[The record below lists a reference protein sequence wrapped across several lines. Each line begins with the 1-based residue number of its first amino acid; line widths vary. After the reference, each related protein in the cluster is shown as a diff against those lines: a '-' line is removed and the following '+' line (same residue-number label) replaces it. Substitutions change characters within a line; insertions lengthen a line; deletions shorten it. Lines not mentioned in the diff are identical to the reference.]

1 MITVGFTLNE
11 MKDKVVL
18 VTGSGRGFGRGMA
31 VAYARAGAKVAGCSR
46 TSSELE
52 SMAQT
57 IRSHGGE
64 VTIYPMDLSNEK
76 EIYEMRDDILDK
88 YGRLDCLV
96 NNAATSLWKTF
107 DQMTVKDWD
116 LTFDVNIR
124 SQFIL
129 SKAFFET
136 MKNQNSGSIIN
147 ITSRSAEVGFVAE
160 IGYCPTKYAI
170 EGLTQCLAMELKEY
184 NIAVNSL
191 NVASPPGKR
200 LKPTELTLSEA
211 AEMPDE
217 IREKYAD
224 DESMVEA
231 FQEAWVFLAL
241 QDGSGVTGQRL
252 GTREIAEYLRRN
264 GKAAAVAKWT
274 KKLTQAVYVT
284 YDLPKSVRY
293 QTPEGGIK
301 ELIFY
306 E

>member
-1 MITVGFTLNE
+1 MCLTLNE

-31 VAYARAGAKVAGCSR
+31 VAYARAGAIVAGCSR
-46 TSSELE
+46 TRSELE

-57 IRSHGGE
+57 ISSHGGE
-64 VTIYPMDLSNEK
+64 VSIYPMDLSNEK

-129 SKAFFET
+129 SKAFFDT
-136 MKNQNSGSIIN
+136 MKNQGGGSILN
-147 ITSRSAEVGFVAE
+147 VTSRSAEVGFVAE

-170 EGLTQCLAMELKEY
+170 EGLTQCLAMELKQY

-200 LKPTELTLSEA
+200 LKPTELTLAEA
-211 AEMPDE
+211 SEMPDE
-217 IREKYAD
+217 IRNRYAD
-224 DESMVEA
+224 DESLVEA

-241 QDGSGVTGQRL
+241 QDGSGITGQRL
-252 GTREIAEYLRRN
+252 GTREVAEYLGRN
-264 GKAAAVAKWT
+264 GRKAAVANWT

-301 ELIFY
+301 ELEFY
-306 E
+306 

>member
-1 MITVGFTLNE
+1 MGLTLSE

-46 TSSELE
+46 TRSELE
-52 SMAQT
+52 SMADT

-124 SQFIL
+124 SHFIL

-147 ITSRSAEVGFVAE
+147 VTSRSAEIGFVAE

-170 EGLTQCLAMELKEY
+170 EGLTQCLAMELKQY

-200 LKPTELTLSEA
+200 LKPTELTLAEA
-211 AEMPDE
+211 AEMPEE
-217 IREKYAD
+217 IRERYAD

-231 FQEAWVFLAL
+231 FQDAWVFLAL

-264 GKAAAVAKWT
+264 GKAAAIAKWT

-301 ELIFY
+301 ELEFY
-306 E
+306 

>member
-1 MITVGFTLNE
+1 

-170 EGLTQCLAMELKEY
+170 EGLTQCLAMELKQY

-306 E
+306 

>member
-1 MITVGFTLNE
+1 MGFTLNE

-46 TSSELE
+46 TRSELE

-136 MKNQNSGSIIN
+136 MKNQNSASIIN
-147 ITSRSAEVGFVAE
+147 VTSRSAEVGFVAE
-160 IGYCPTKYAI
+160 IGYCPTKFAI
-170 EGLTQCLAMELKEY
+170 EGLTQCLAMELKQY

-200 LKPTELTLSEA
+200 LKPTELTLAEA

-217 IREKYAD
+217 IREQYAD

-241 QDGSGVTGQRL
+241 QDGSSVTGQRL

-264 GKAAAVAKWT
+264 GREAAIAKWT
-274 KKLTQAVYVT
+274 NKLTQAVYVT

-301 ELIFY
+301 ELKFY
-306 E
+306 

>member
-1 MITVGFTLNE
+1 MGFTLNE

-31 VAYARAGAKVAGCSR
+31 VAFARAGAKVAGCSR
-46 TSSELE
+46 TRSELE
-52 SMAQT
+52 SMAET

-64 VTIYPMDLSNEK
+64 VSIYPMDLSNEK
-76 EIYEMRDDILDK
+76 EIYEMRDDILDR

-170 EGLTQCLAMELKEY
+170 EGLTQCLAMELKQY

-200 LKPTELTLSEA
+200 LKPTELTLAEA
-211 AEMPDE
+211 AEMPNE

-306 E
+306 

>member
-1 MITVGFTLNE
+1 MGFTLNE

-31 VAYARAGAKVAGCSR
+31 VAFARAGAKVAGCSR
-46 TSSELE
+46 TRSELE
-52 SMAQT
+52 SMAET

-64 VTIYPMDLSNEK
+64 VSIYPMDLSNEK
-76 EIYEMRDDILDK
+76 EIYEMRDDILDR

-170 EGLTQCLAMELKEY
+170 EGLTQCLAMELKQY

-200 LKPTELTLSEA
+200 LKPTELTLAEA
-211 AEMPDE
+211 AKMPDE

-306 E
+306 

>member
-1 MITVGFTLNE
+1 MGFKLNE

-46 TSSELE
+46 TRSELE

-170 EGLTQCLAMELKEY
+170 EGLTQCLAMELKQY

-200 LKPTELTLSEA
+200 LKPTELTLAEA
-211 AEMPDE
+211 SEMPDE

-306 E
+306 

>member
-1 MITVGFTLNE
+1 MGFTLNE

-31 VAYARAGAKVAGCSR
+31 VAFARAGAKVAGCSR
-46 TSSELE
+46 TRSELE
-52 SMAQT
+52 SMAET

-64 VTIYPMDLSNEK
+64 VSIYPMDLSNEK
-76 EIYEMRDDILDK
+76 EIYEMRDDILDR

-170 EGLTQCLAMELKEY
+170 EGLTQCLAMELKQY

-200 LKPTELTLSEA
+200 LKPTELTLAEA

-306 E
+306 

>member
-1 MITVGFTLNE
+1 MGFTLNG
-11 MKDKVVL
+11 MNDKVVL

-31 VAYARAGAKVAGCSR
+31 VAFARAGAKVAGCSR
-46 TSSELE
+46 TRSELE
-52 SMAQT
+52 SMAET

-76 EIYEMRDDILDK
+76 EIYKMRDDILDK

-147 ITSRSAEVGFVAE
+147 VTSRSAELGFVAE
-160 IGYCPTKYAI
+160 IGYCPTKFAI
-170 EGLTQCLAMELKEY
+170 EGLTQCLAMELKQY

-200 LKPTELTLSEA
+200 LKPTELTLAEA
-211 AEMPDE
+211 AEMPEE
-217 IREKYAD
+217 IRERYAD

-231 FQEAWVFLAL
+231 FQDAWVFLAL

-264 GKAAAVAKWT
+264 GKAAAIAKWT

-301 ELIFY
+301 ELKFY
-306 E
+306 

>member
-1 MITVGFTLNE
+1 

-46 TSSELE
+46 TRSELE

-76 EIYEMRDDILDK
+76 EIYKMRDDILDK

-136 MKNQNSGSIIN
+136 MKSQNSGSILN
-147 ITSRSAEVGFVAE
+147 VTSRSAEVGFVAE

-170 EGLTQCLAMELKEY
+170 EGLTQCLAMELKQY

-200 LKPTELTLSEA
+200 LKPTELTLAEA

-217 IREKYAD
+217 IREQYAD

-231 FQEAWVFLAL
+231 FQDAWVFLAL

-252 GTREIAEYLRRN
+252 GTREVAEYLRRN
-264 GKAAAVAKWT
+264 GREAAKAKWS

-301 ELIFY
+301 ELKFY
-306 E
+306 

>member
-46 TSSELE
+46 TRSELE

-170 EGLTQCLAMELKEY
+170 EGLTQCLAMELKQY

-200 LKPTELTLSEA
+200 LKPTELTLAEA

-306 E
+306 

>member
-1 MITVGFTLNE
+1 MGFTLNE

-31 VAYARAGAKVAGCSR
+31 VAFARAGAKVAGCSR
-46 TSSELE
+46 TRSELE
-52 SMAQT
+52 SMAET

-64 VTIYPMDLSNEK
+64 VSIYPMDLSNEK
-76 EIYEMRDDILDK
+76 EIYEMRDDILDR

-170 EGLTQCLAMELKEY
+170 EGLTQCLAMELKQY

-200 LKPTELTLSEA
+200 LKPTELTLAEA

-252 GTREIAEYLRRN
+252 GTREIAEYLRQN

-306 E
+306 